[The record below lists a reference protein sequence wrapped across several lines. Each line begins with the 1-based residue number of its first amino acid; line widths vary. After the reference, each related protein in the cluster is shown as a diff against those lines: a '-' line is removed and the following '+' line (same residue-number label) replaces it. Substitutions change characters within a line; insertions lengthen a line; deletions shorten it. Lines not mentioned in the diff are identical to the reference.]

1 MSIYQKAKEIGI
13 EIDSHET
20 DLYLKDCQESRKL
33 IEEYEF
39 KNNVT
44 KFRSQ
49 IDKCLW
55 FDVPFAYDPAWEK
68 RQKV

>member
-1 MSIYQKAKEIGI
+1 MSIYQKAVEIGI

-39 KNNVT
+39 KSNVT

-49 IDKCLW
+49 IDNCVW
-55 FDVPFAYDPAWEK
+55 FDIPFAYDPAWETH
-68 RQKV
+68 RSI